1 MEKISLSGCV
11 CDSSASSIISLRE
24 AGASDEVIL
33 AVIDPRRAGRVEAFS
48 PQTENPSQEPCSPP
62 VRALPELLRPGMLP
76 DLSFPKSK
84 YVSQSGDDE
93 VKADLLFTDISIVVQ
108 ERNESFIFATI
119 PYDSIVSVS
128 YERSAHPR
136 VKTAIFF
143 SPFWLLSKSKK
154 HWLIV
159 NYSKCVFR

>member
-1 MEKISLSGCV
+1 MFMQLVLPNSRASLTKEDLKFIARSLTTEVDEDKAIHSLMTDTESMDLILDKDELWTAIMESTAPLKISL
-11 CDSSASSIISLRE
+11 E
-24 AGASDEVIL
+24 
-33 AVIDPRRAGRVEAFS
+33 FY
-48 PQTENPSQEPCSPP
+48 
-62 VRALPELLRPGMLP
+62 
-76 DLSFPKSK
+76 F
-84 YVSQSGDDE
+84 YQSGDDE

-108 ERNESFIFATI
+108 ERNEPFIFATI